1 MCTIAVRFQSGEP
14 CSGLYQDHPV
24 LFITCE
30 TSASAVKLVP
40 VTDDSLLKGE
50 PAPFDV
56 FDGEGRLLLAAGR
69 VPDTDT
75 LKEAVE
81 NQQVFI
87 DERVSLE
94 WKRAVTMRL
103 GDMVRRNLTLGKIA
117 QSRMDQNW
125 RESQFLDTSFAQ
137 ELSLTEEWES
147 LLRVMVSTL
156 RDPRPDADWLKR
168 IIRAHRRVQD
178 LAARRLDGSMY
189 FLIQESSQPQLNYS
203 ALHGLLVCLV
213 CQATARIL
221 SWPRDWVQAVGLA
234 ALTMNAT
241 MSRLQDMLADSDAM
255 PSVEMR
261 QEIERH
267 PLAAQALLQAC
278 GVEDPLWTGAVRWHH
293 DWQQDSLPFEQL
305 TDPRKLARLL
315 MRVDI
320 FTARL
325 SRRRSRSPM
334 SPLQAAKRACMGPG
348 GKLDEIGSAL
358 LKAVGLYP
366 PGTYVELANGEVG
379 IVVAR
384 GVRADLPRVASLR
397 GADGAVMMSPVL
409 RDAVKTPHRV
419 ARSVLASEVNVRL
432 NHDKLIGLI

>member
-1 MCTIAVRFQSGEP
+1 M
-14 CSGLYQDHPV
+14 
-24 LFITCE
+24 
-30 TSASAVKLVP
+30 KLVP
-40 VTDDSLLKGE
+40 VTDDSLRKGE

-56 FDGEGRLLLAAGR
+56 FDGEGRLLLAAGG
-69 VPDTDT
+69 VADTDT

-81 NQQVFI
+81 NQQVYI
-87 DERVSLE
+87 DERVSQQ
-94 WKRAVTMRL
+94 WKRAITMRL
-103 GDMVRRNLTLGKIA
+103 SDMVRRNVTLGKIA
-117 QSRMDQNW
+117 ELRMGQNW
-125 RESQFLDTSFAQ
+125 RESQQNGRDSQFLDSTFAQ
-137 ELSLTEEWES
+137 ELTLTEEWES
-147 LLRVMVSTL
+147 LLRLMASTL

-178 LAARRLDGSMY
+178 LGARRLDGSLY
-189 FLIQESSQPQLNYS
+189 FLIHESSQPQLNYS
-203 ALHGLLVCLV
+203 ALHALLVCLV

-221 SWPRDWVQAVGLA
+221 SWPRDWIQAVGLA

-241 MSRLQDMLADSDAM
+241 MTRLQDLLADSDAT

-267 PLAAQALLQAC
+267 PIGAQALLQAC

-293 DWQQDSLPFEQL
+293 DWQQDSLPFEEL
-305 TDPRKLARLL
+305 SDSCKLARLL

-325 SRRRSRSPM
+325 SRRRARAPM
-334 SPLQAAKRACMGPG
+334 SPLQAAKRAGIGPG

-366 PGTYVELANGEVG
+366 PGTYVELASGEVG

-397 GADGAVMMSPVL
+397 GADGNMMMTPML

-419 ARSVLASEVNVRL
+419 ARSVLANEVNVRL
-432 NHDKLIGLI
+432 SHDKLIGLI